1 MKIRSKIL
9 AFILAAIITIPAVL
23 SFSCS
28 QNNNS
33 KTSNNTDNTT
43 ASDSTDSAQ
52 PAAETTTADPRQ
64 ANLDLYAY
72 PTEDYNNYEF
82 KVLIRGQA
90 DEWDSQ
96 DISAEED
103 SADPVQ
109 SAVYKRNLEIE
120 EKFNIK
126 ITGLWVLQA
135 NQLSSLKKA
144 VMAGD
149 NAYDAT
155 MIDLAD
161 ASNATKQGLLEN
173 LADTSGIDLTKP
185 WWDQSIMK
193 ETSVMNKIYFATGD
207 ISIAEK
213 EGTWSMMFN
222 KQIAK
227 DYGLPDIYGL
237 VKSGQWTID
246 KFAELG
252 KGVTKDLNGDGVIGY
267 QDQVAFA
274 TTIDSVQG
282 LFYSTGL
289 RIVTKDSNDLPV
301 FALQGD
307 AVMTNL
313 NKIYDIFRG
322 PDNLTMLAADYPN
335 TSYGATNYVAQGA
348 FEENR
353 ALFYGEVMQC
363 VKRIRQ
369 MDTEFGII
377 PLPKADVNQQVYSTY
392 VHTWP
397 SSTIEIPRGN
407 PDLDKTSTI
416 IEALAYGAYKYMTP
430 AFYDVALKTKYA
442 RDDESSE
449 MLDIIFAGR
458 SADLGYVDSYGGF
471 ISSLQSNIQ
480 SKKNDFTSL
489 IDKLSAKIQTD
500 IDKAIEKYQALP

>member
-267 QDQVAFA
+267 QD
-274 TTIDSVQG
+274 
-282 LFYSTGL
+282 
-289 RIVTKDSNDLPV
+289 
-301 FALQGD
+301 
-307 AVMTNL
+307 
-313 NKIYDIFRG
+313 
-322 PDNLTMLAADYPN
+322 
-335 TSYGATNYVAQGA
+335 
-348 FEENR
+348 
-353 ALFYGEVMQC
+353 
-363 VKRIRQ
+363 
-369 MDTEFGII
+369 
-377 PLPKADVNQQVYSTY
+377 
-392 VHTWP
+392 
-397 SSTIEIPRGN
+397 
-407 PDLDKTSTI
+407 
-416 IEALAYGAYKYMTP
+416 
-430 AFYDVALKTKYA
+430 
-442 RDDESSE
+442 
-449 MLDIIFAGR
+449 
-458 SADLGYVDSYGGF
+458 
-471 ISSLQSNIQ
+471 
-480 SKKNDFTSL
+480 
-489 IDKLSAKIQTD
+489 
-500 IDKAIEKYQALP
+500 

>member
-1 MKIRSKIL
+1 MIIKNKFL
-9 AFILAAIITIPAVL
+9 AFILAVIIIIPAVL
-23 SFSCS
+23 SFSCA
-28 QNNNS
+28 QDKNTQ
-33 KTSNNTDNTT
+33 TSNTTNNTD
-43 ASDSTDSAQ
+43 AAAADSTQAQ
-52 PAAETTTADPRQ
+52 AETTTADPRQ

-72 PTEDYNNYEF
+72 PNVDYGQHEF
-82 KVLIRGQA
+82 KVMIRGKA

-96 DISAEED
+96 DIFAEED

-126 ITGLWVLQA
+126 ITGLWVLQG
-135 NQLSSLKKA
+135 NQLSSLKKS

-149 NAYDAT
+149 NLYDAV
-155 MIDLAD
+155 MLNLAD

-173 LADTSGIDLTKP
+173 LSDMSGINLSKP

-193 ETSVMNKIYFATGD
+193 ETSILNKVYFATGD

-227 DYGLPDIYGL
+227 DFGLPDIYDL
-237 VKSGQWTID
+237 VKSGKWTID
-246 KFAELG
+246 KFMELG

-289 RIVTKDSNDLPV
+289 RIVKKDANDLPV
-301 FALQGD
+301 FSLQGD

-313 NKIYDIFRG
+313 GKIYEIFRG
-322 PDNLTMLAADYPN
+322 ADNFTMLAADYPN
-335 TSYGATNYVAQGA
+335 TAYGNTNYVAQGA

-377 PLPKADVNQQVYSTY
+377 PLPKADESQTVYSTY

-397 SSTIEIPRGN
+397 SSTVEVPKGSS
-407 PDLDKTSTI
+407 DLDRTSTI

-430 AFYDVALKTKYA
+430 AFYDLALKTKYA

-458 SADLGYVDSYGGF
+458 SADLGYVDGYGGF
-471 ISSLQSNIQ
+471 IGSLQSNVQ
-480 SKKNDFTSL
+480 TRKSDFASL
-489 IDKLSAKIQTD
+489 IDKLSPKIQND
-500 IDKAIEKYQALP
+500 IDKAITKYQALS

>member
-1 MKIRSKIL
+1 
-9 AFILAAIITIPAVL
+9 
-23 SFSCS
+23 
-28 QNNNS
+28 
-33 KTSNNTDNTT
+33 
-43 ASDSTDSAQ
+43 
-52 PAAETTTADPRQ
+52 
-64 ANLDLYAY
+64 
-72 PTEDYNNYEF
+72 
-82 KVLIRGQA
+82 
-90 DEWDSQ
+90 
-96 DISAEED
+96 
-103 SADPVQ
+103 
-109 SAVYKRNLEIE
+109 
-120 EKFNIK
+120 
-126 ITGLWVLQA
+126 
-135 NQLSSLKKA
+135 
-144 VMAGD
+144 
-149 NAYDAT
+149 
-155 MIDLAD
+155 
-161 ASNATKQGLLEN
+161 
-173 LADTSGIDLTKP
+173 
-185 WWDQSIMK
+185 
-193 ETSVMNKIYFATGD
+193 
-207 ISIAEK
+207 
-213 EGTWSMMFN
+213 
-222 KQIAK
+222 
-227 DYGLPDIYGL
+227 
-237 VKSGQWTID
+237 
-246 KFAELG
+246 
-252 KGVTKDLNGDGVIGY
+252 
-267 QDQVAFA
+267 
-274 TTIDSVQG
+274 
-282 LFYSTGL
+282 
-289 RIVTKDSNDLPV
+289 
-301 FALQGD
+301 
-307 AVMTNL
+307 MTNL